1 VFHFLSHYLYVMKF
15 LLLQL
20 KEAFAFATQSLVV
33 NKLRTVLSLFGV
45 TIGIFS
51 IIFVLSIVDSMEAD
65 MKEGLSVMG
74 SDLLFIQKWP
84 MGPEKDGGE
93 YEWWKYWQRR
103 QPSKEDLNLLKA
115 DLKSFSVATIQVR
128 ASKTVEHENNSLE
141 GVGFLGVGYD
151 YIKAIDLKIDKG
163 RYFSQMECDGG
174 RPVAL
179 IGYSLAEQLF
189 GAEYPVGQDIKIQGQ
204 KTEII
209 GVMEKE
215 GSSLFGGERD
225 LSVYVPY
232 EFAQRFVGDVDDV
245 TLLVKAKSDVDVDVL
260 KGEVMSLFR
269 AIRGIRP
276 TEEND
281 FSVIDSSMISDMVNS
296 IVGVFNVAGM
306 FIGVFAILVGAFSI
320 ANIMFVSVKERT
332 NIIGIQKALGA
343 KRYFILSQFLFESIL
358 LCLVGGIMGLLLVWG
373 VLSLLNGATEFHFF
387 LPFSRVMLGITV
399 SLVVGIVAGFIPA
412 LRAANLRPVDAIRSS
427 G

>member
-1 VFHFLSHYLYVMKF
+1 MIHFLSHYLYDMKF

-20 KEAFAFATQSLVV
+20 KEALAFATQSLVV

-93 YEWWKYWQRR
+93 YEWWNYWQRR

-151 YIKAIDLKIDKG
+151 YIQAIDLKIEKG

-179 IGYSLAEQLF
+179 IGFSLAEQLF
-189 GAEYPVGQDIKIQGQ
+189 GAEYPVGKDIKIQGQ
-204 KTEII
+204 KTEVI

-232 EFAQRFVGDVDDV
+232 EYAQRFVGDVDDV

-306 FIGVFAILVGAFSI
+306 FIGIFAILVGAFSI

-373 VLSLLNGATEFHFF
+373 VLSLLNGVTDFHFF
-387 LPFSRVMLGITV
+387 LPLSRIILGLTV
-399 SLVVGIVAGFIPA
+399 SLVVGVVAGFVPA

>member
-1 VFHFLSHYLYVMKF
+1 
-15 LLLQL
+15 
-20 KEAFAFATQSLVV
+20 
-33 NKLRTVLSLFGV
+33 VLSLFGV

-93 YEWWKYWQRR
+93 YEWWNYWQRR

-151 YIKAIDLKIDKG
+151 YIQAIDLKIEKG

-204 KTEII
+204 KAEVI
-209 GVMEKE
+209 GVMAKE

-232 EFAQRFVGDVDDV
+232 EYAQRFASDVDDV
-245 TLLVKAKSDVDVDVL
+245 TLLIKAKKDVDVDVL
-260 KGEVMSLFR
+260 KGDVMSVFR
-269 AIRGIRP
+269 GIRGIRP
-276 TEEND
+276 TEDND

-306 FIGVFAILVGAFSI
+306 FIGIFAILVGAFSI

-373 VLSLLNGATEFHFF
+373 VLSLLNSVTEFHFF
-387 LPFSRVMLGITV
+387 LPFSRIMLGITV

-412 LRAANLRPVDAIRSS
+412 LRAANLKPVDAIRSA

>member
-1 VFHFLSHYLYVMKF
+1 MKF

-103 QPSKEDLNLLKA
+103 QPSKEDLDLLKA
-115 DLKSFSVATIQVR
+115 EINSFSAATIQVR
-128 ASKTVEHENNSLE
+128 ASKTIEHENNSLE

-151 YIKAIDLKIDKG
+151 YIQAIDLKIEKG

-189 GAEYPVGQDIKIQGQ
+189 GAEYPVGKDIKIQGQ
-204 KTEII
+204 KAEVI
-209 GVMEKE
+209 GVMAKE

-232 EFAQRFVGDVDDV
+232 EYAQRFVGDMDDV
-245 TLLVKAKSDVDVDVL
+245 TLLIKAKKDVDVDVL
-260 KGEVMSLFR
+260 KGDVMSVFR
-269 AIRGIRP
+269 GIRGIRP

-306 FIGVFAILVGAFSI
+306 FIGIFAILVGAFSI

-343 KRYFILSQFLFESIL
+343 KRYFILSQFLFESML
-358 LCLVGGIMGLLLVWG
+358 LCLVGGIMGLLLVFG
-373 VLSLLNGATEFHFF
+373 VLSLLNSATDFHFF
-387 LPFSRVMLGITV
+387 LPMSRIVLGISV
-399 SLVVGIVAGFIPA
+399 SLVVGLVAGFIPA
-412 LRAANLRPVDAIRSS
+412 LRAANLRPVDAIRSA

>member
-1 VFHFLSHYLYVMKF
+1 
-15 LLLQL
+15 
-20 KEAFAFATQSLVV
+20 
-33 NKLRTVLSLFGV
+33 
-45 TIGIFS
+45 
-51 IIFVLSIVDSMEAD
+51 
-65 MKEGLSVMG
+65 
-74 SDLLFIQKWP
+74 
-84 MGPEKDGGE
+84 
-93 YEWWKYWQRR
+93 
-103 QPSKEDLNLLKA
+103 
-115 DLKSFSVATIQVR
+115 
-128 ASKTVEHENNSLE
+128 
-141 GVGFLGVGYD
+141 VGFD
-151 YIKAIDLKIDKG
+151 YIQAIDLKIDKG

-179 IGYSLAEQLF
+179 IGFSLAEQLF
-189 GAEYPVGQDIKIQGQ
+189 GAEYPVGQDIKIQGL

-232 EFAQRFVGDVDDV
+232 EYAQRFVGDVDDV

-269 AIRGIRP
+269 SIRGIRP

-306 FIGVFAILVGAFSI
+306 FIGIFAILVGAFSI

-373 VLSLLNGATEFHFF
+373 VLSLLNGVTDFHFF
-387 LPFSRVMLGITV
+387 LPLSRIILGLTV
-399 SLVVGIVAGFIPA
+399 SLVVGVVAGFVPA
-412 LRAANLRPVDAIRSS
+412 LRAANLQPVDAIRSS

>member
-1 VFHFLSHYLYVMKF
+1 MKF

-93 YEWWKYWQRR
+93 YEWWNYWQRR

-151 YIKAIDLKIDKG
+151 YIQAIDLKIEKG

-179 IGYSLAEQLF
+179 IG
-189 GAEYPVGQDIKIQGQ
+189 
-204 KTEII
+204 
-209 GVMEKE
+209 
-215 GSSLFGGERD
+215 GERD

-232 EFAQRFVGDVDDV
+232 EYAQRFVSDVDDV
-245 TLLVKAKSDVDVDVL
+245 TLLIKAKKDVDVDVL
-260 KGEVMSLFR
+260 KGDVMSVFR
-269 AIRGIRP
+269 GIRGIRP
-276 TEEND
+276 TEDND

-306 FIGVFAILVGAFSI
+306 FIGIFAILVGAFSI

-373 VLSLLNGATEFHFF
+373 VLSLLNSVTEFHFF
-387 LPFSRVMLGITV
+387 LPFSRIMLGITV

-412 LRAANLRPVDAIRSS
+412 LRAANLKPVDAIRSA

>member
-1 VFHFLSHYLYVMKF
+1 
-15 LLLQL
+15 
-20 KEAFAFATQSLVV
+20 
-33 NKLRTVLSLFGV
+33 
-45 TIGIFS
+45 
-51 IIFVLSIVDSMEAD
+51 MEAD

-93 YEWWKYWQRR
+93 YEWWNYWQRR

-151 YIKAIDLKIDKG
+151 YIQAIDLKIEKG

-204 KTEII
+204 KAEVI
-209 GVMEKE
+209 GVMAKE

-232 EFAQRFVGDVDDV
+232 EYAQRFASDVDDV
-245 TLLVKAKSDVDVDVL
+245 TLLIKAKKDVDVDVL
-260 KGEVMSLFR
+260 KGDVMSVFR
-269 AIRGIRP
+269 GIRGIRP
-276 TEEND
+276 TEDND

-306 FIGVFAILVGAFSI
+306 FIGIFAILVGAFSI

-373 VLSLLNGATEFHFF
+373 VLSLLNSVTEFHFF
-387 LPFSRVMLGITV
+387 LPFSRIMLGITV

-412 LRAANLRPVDAIRSS
+412 LRAANLKPVDAIRSA

>member
-1 VFHFLSHYLYVMKF
+1 
-15 LLLQL
+15 
-20 KEAFAFATQSLVV
+20 
-33 NKLRTVLSLFGV
+33 
-45 TIGIFS
+45 
-51 IIFVLSIVDSMEAD
+51 
-65 MKEGLSVMG
+65 
-74 SDLLFIQKWP
+74 
-84 MGPEKDGGE
+84 
-93 YEWWKYWQRR
+93 
-103 QPSKEDLNLLKA
+103 
-115 DLKSFSVATIQVR
+115 
-128 ASKTVEHENNSLE
+128 
-141 GVGFLGVGYD
+141 
-151 YIKAIDLKIDKG
+151 
-163 RYFSQMECDGG
+163 
-174 RPVAL
+174 
-179 IGYSLAEQLF
+179 
-189 GAEYPVGQDIKIQGQ
+189 
-204 KTEII
+204 
-209 GVMEKE
+209 
-215 GSSLFGGERD
+215 
-225 LSVYVPY
+225 
-232 EFAQRFVGDVDDV
+232 VGDVDDV

-373 VLSLLNGATEFHFF
+373 VLSLLNSVTEFHFF
-387 LPFSRVMLGITV
+387 LPFSRIMLGITV

-412 LRAANLRPVDAIRSS
+412 LRAANLKPVDAIRSA